1 MTYSFLAPEYSIGQ
15 ERGSSRL
22 TPITRANASFKNEE
36 NTSLSV
42 IRIHAF
48 RVSNCHHDRYARQ
61 YLGYS
66 PISTTTRPQ
75 SVDQFSQQIESGLF
89 SLRAR
94 QSTEGT
100 SCEIRVNPAYVG
112 VKDTNMG
119 FGSAT
124 EVLELS
130 HLRSN
135 ERDERLRC
143 CDATTCS
150 WEPPYRLINREGTRS
165 SKTVGIKLSQEN
177 YMLSPPGMS
186 TDSDSL
192 IILVR
197 SNNEQNNFKHPLPIR
212 CVELSTAGHL
222 HRGTWEKSRC
232 RRR

>member
-1 MTYSFLAPEYSIGQ
+1 MHPL
-15 ERGSSRL
+15 RM
-22 TPITRANASFKNEE
+22 K
-36 NTSLSV
+36 
-42 IRIHAF
+42 RIHHSPSSGFTLFEFLIVIMIVMLGSTWAIPQ
-48 RVSNCHHDRYARQ
+48 YQRQ
-61 YLGYS
+61 RSLN
-66 PISTTTRPQ
+66 Q
-75 SVDQFSQQIESGLF
+75 LDQFSQQIESGLF

-100 SCEIRVNPAYVG
+100 SCEINVNPAYVG

-222 HRGTWEKSRC
+222 HRGTWENSRC

>member
-1 MTYSFLAPEYSIGQ
+1 MHPL
-15 ERGSSRL
+15 RM
-22 TPITRANASFKNEE
+22 K
-36 NTSLSV
+36 
-42 IRIHAF
+42 RIHHSPSSGFTLFEFLIVIMIVMLGSTWAIPQ
-48 RVSNCHHDRYARQ
+48 YQRQ
-61 YLGYS
+61 RSLN
-66 PISTTTRPQ
+66 Q
-75 SVDQFSQQIESGLF
+75 LDQFSQQIESGLF

-100 SCEIRVNPAYVG
+100 SCEIKVNPAYVG
-112 VKDTNMG
+112 VKDTKRG

-222 HRGTWEKSRC
+222 HRGTWENSRC